1 MDPIKLEVDNNVVFR
16 YHSQFLSLVEMRIS
30 NQYFSDKYRF
40 AGGTD
45 NVQIFHQNE
54 NYFISYYNM
63 FINDK
68 KLVDYTILEILDLQ
82 GKYTIT
88 DKPAEKT
95 YYFHFI
101 DQTMTINYNQECA
114 TFPITMNN
122 IKKVLESGIVKN
134 IVVPPDFDTSN
145 FPPITIV
152 FR

>member
-1 MDPIKLEVDNNVVFR
+1 MTSMRLEINNDAVFR
-16 YHSQFLSLVEMRIS
+16 YRSQFLSLVEMRIS
-30 NQYFSDKYRF
+30 NQHFSDKYRF
-40 AGGTD
+40 AGDTD

-54 NYFISYYNM
+54 NYFISYYNI

-95 YYFHFI
+95 YYFHFMG
-101 DQTMTINYNQECA
+101 QTMMINYNQECA

-122 IKKVLESGIVKN
+122 IKKSIRIRYCKKYRRSTG
-134 IVVPPDFDTSN
+134 F
-145 FPPITIV
+145 
-152 FR
+152 